1 MLWPSTHLS
10 INKYQKAMKTSY
22 LPILITLPMAW
33 SIQAMGQTTANHDV
47 DFTIDEAAM
56 IRLVDA
62 SAGPAPIMNFHVQ
75 APAVPGQG
83 FPSVASQN
91 SYLQFTSV
99 KGASPDNVRQVD
111 VDLIGGSLPSGIQ
124 LTISPSLN
132 GTGILGVGAPIT
144 LSSTNGSGTLI
155 SGIQS
160 AFTGDAPGDG
170 VILNYALNF
179 ATQNLDAASGGIIT
193 LRYTISNS

>member
-1 MLWPSTHLS
+1 
-10 INKYQKAMKTSY
+10 MKTSF
-22 LPILITLPMAW
+22 LPIFLGLPMALSLSAW
-33 SIQAMGQTTANHDV
+33 GQTNANHDV

-56 IRLVDA
+56 IRLVDG
-62 SAGPAPIMNFHVQ
+62 SAGPATVMNFHVQ
-75 APAVPGQG
+75 APAIPGQG

-111 VDLIGGSLPSGIQ
+111 VDLIGGALPSGIQ
-124 LTISPSLN
+124 LTISPNLN
-132 GTGILGVGAPIT
+132 GTGVLGVAAPIT
-144 LSSTNGSGTLI
+144 LSATNGSGTLI

-160 AFTGDAPGDG
+160 AYTGDGAGEG

-179 ATQNLDAASGGIIT
+179 ATQNLDAASSGLIT